1 MSQQQ
6 ASATETA
13 VLVVGAGPTGLMMA
27 SELAR
32 QGIACRIIEKAPE
45 ISPLSKA
52 LAIHAR
58 TLEIFENIGI
68 ADGFVTRGV
77 KAHGGSIYSGGKRIV
92 HFLFNNLDSRF
103 PYALMLPQNETEALL
118 GAHLETFGL
127 KVERS
132 KELIGITQDA
142 DGITASLRRSD
153 GSEEKCRA
161 SYLVGCDGA
170 HSTVRHALNLAF
182 EGEEYTEVFALA
194 DIMIDSSMPDD
205 EIVGFA
211 SEKGLVF
218 FFPISNGRYRMMAD
232 VPPPAPPGE
241 PSVQELQAIVD
252 TQCNLPARLHD
263 PKWTAYFKIHHRQVA
278 SYRVG
283 RAFLAGDAA
292 HIHSPAGGQGM
303 NTGLQDAYN
312 LAWKLAAFIKGVV
325 TPAVLDSYAPERH
338 EVGKQVLK
346 MTDTMTRVMELR
358 NPVVTGIRDR
368 LVSRLASTAIFQNAA
383 GRQMSE
389 LDVNFRDSPIVG
401 EYHEGILSA
410 FAAFGGP
417 RAGDRAPDADG
428 LKVAGASRRLFDL
441 LKGDKHKL
449 LLLAAGEDAAE
460 LAQLGT
466 IARQVEAQYG
476 KCIATF
482 LVTNKPAVPIPGW
495 QGATIL
501 DSAGA
506 LHRAYHAATA
516 GVYLV
521 RPDGYVAYRSFPP
534 NVGHLA
540 EFLSRIFV

>member
-6 ASATETA
+6 SSATDVP

-32 QGIACRIIEKAPE
+32 QGIKCRIIEKAPE

-103 PYALMLPQNETEALL
+103 PYALMLPQTETEALL
-118 GAHLETFGL
+118 TAHLESLGI

-132 KELIGITQDA
+132 TELTGITQDA
-142 DGITASLRRSD
+142 DGITASLRRAD
-153 GSEEKCRA
+153 GGEESCHA

-194 DIMIDSSMPDD
+194 DIMIDSNMPDD

-218 FFPISNGRYRMMAD
+218 FFPISNGRFRIMAD
-232 VPPPAPPGE
+232 VPPSEPEGE
-241 PSVQELQAIVD
+241 PSVQLLQAIVD
-252 TQCNLPARLHD
+252 EQCNISARLHD
-263 PKWTAYFKIHHRQVA
+263 PKWTAYFKIHRRQAV

-312 LAWKLAAFIKGVV
+312 LGWKLAATIKGTVK
-325 TPAVLDSYAPERH
+325 PAVLDSYAPERH
-338 EVGKQVLK
+338 AVGKQVLK

-368 LVSRLASTAIFQNAA
+368 VISTLASTHIFQNAS
-383 GRQMSE
+383 GRQMAE

-428 LKVAGASRRLFDL
+428 LQVAGTSRRLFDL
-441 LKGDKHKL
+441 LHGDQHKL
-449 LLLAAGEDAAE
+449 LLFAAGENAGE
-460 LAQLGT
+460 LALLGS
-466 IARQVEAQYG
+466 IAQQVASKYDKG
-476 KCIATF
+476 IANY
-482 LVTNKPAVPIPGW
+482 LVTNKPGTAIPGF
-495 QGATIL
+495 QGEKIV
-501 DSAGA
+501 DSQGA
-506 LHRAYHAATA
+506 LHRAYHAAA
-516 GVYLV
+516 PGAYLI

-534 NVGHLA
+534 NAGHLT